1 MIINNKTQNYPEL
14 EDYLKQF
21 EDSDEFILEFEKNG
35 ISITF
40 KNSDFTFSI
49 TDKDLEELAYGSR
62 FSKEITYHGSSGF
75 TMKNYTEICISV
87 NNPFFIQ
94 MDSATEWRTEP
105 LKFSIGN
112 SLIEVSDASP
122 LFVLLFEPVYRD
134 SDFLYDFNEFAS
146 IKIFSMN
153 SKAAKSDFI
162 KALYYLNSSFLKK
175 ISFVASVNHLEIDY
189 SDPFELYEN
198 GVDSV
203 FDKIKSKEIL
213 KRQNLKSIEPLLF
226 YNQAQIAKGS
236 EKFLQLYRI
245 LEFFMERAR
254 INKLKELRHD
264 YSVSESEFIKFIEG
278 KNEEKLLLNVINESF
293 GEHNKMKVVDFAKE
307 KNLIKEKKFEV
318 FVKELYKYRNSLV
331 HAKEKQILNTHI
343 PNPFE
348 RNIQEDIWNSL
359 LEDIS
364 VKVIRRF
371 NKTNV

>member
-1 MIINNKTQNYPEL
+1 MIINNKTQNYPDL

-21 EDSDEFILEFEKNG
+21 EDSDEFILEFQENG
-35 ISITF
+35 LSITF
-40 KNSDFTFSI
+40 KNSEFKFSI
-49 TDKDLEELAYGSR
+49 TDKDLEELAYGTR

-75 TMKNYTEICISV
+75 SMKNYTEICISV
-87 NNPFFIQ
+87 NNPFFIL

-105 LKFSIGN
+105 LKYSIGN

-134 SDFLYDFNEFAS
+134 SDFLYDFNEFAT

-175 ISFVASVNHLEIDY
+175 IGFVASVNHLEIDY

-264 YSVSESEFIKFIEG
+264 YSVSESEFIKFVEG

-293 GEHNKMKVVDFAKE
+293 GEQNKMKIVDFAKE
-307 KNLIKEKKFEV
+307 KNLIKERKFEV

-348 RNIQEDIWNSL
+348 RNIQEDIWNTL

-371 NKTNV
+371 NKTNG